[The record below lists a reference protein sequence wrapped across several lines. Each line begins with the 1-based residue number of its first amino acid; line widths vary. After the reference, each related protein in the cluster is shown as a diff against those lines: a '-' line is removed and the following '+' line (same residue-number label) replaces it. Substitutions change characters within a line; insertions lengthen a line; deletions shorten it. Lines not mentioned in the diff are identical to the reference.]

1 MQRENI
7 LSKPHTC
14 NKKNPTYI
22 LHVQECKS
30 FKYDLDLQNKDISH
44 IGQIGRLFTT
54 C

>member
-14 NKKNPTYI
+14 NKKNLTYI

-30 FKYDLDLQNKDISH
+30 FKYDLDLISH
-44 IGQIGRLFTT
+44 IGQIGRLFTS

>member
-14 NKKNPTYI
+14 NKKFPHI
-22 LHVQECKS
+22 ECKS
-30 FKYDLDLQNKDISH
+30 FKYDWDLQNKDISH